1 MKKVKEKVKKGK
13 TFSQI
18 IRPYMIKLQIKTI
31 TDMYN
36 IAILCKTYLT
46 ELNGCY
52 IALRCLLTL

>member
-46 ELNGCY
+46 ELNGFFCP
-52 IALRCLLTL
+52 